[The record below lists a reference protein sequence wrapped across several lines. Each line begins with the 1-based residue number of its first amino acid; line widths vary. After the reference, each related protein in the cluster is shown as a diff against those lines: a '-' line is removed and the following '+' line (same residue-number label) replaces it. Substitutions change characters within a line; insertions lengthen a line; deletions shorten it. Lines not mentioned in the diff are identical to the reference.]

1 MESHKQVNLQ
11 DIHVDLIRTIA
22 IIAVVLVHAAGRW
35 TITSQELNR
44 LTPIEMV
51 SWSVVGIYQGFAVLG
66 VPLFLMLTGLL
77 LLQPEKN
84 ESIRTFFKK
93 RFTRIGL
100 PFIFWT
106 GIYLV
111 WVFLVQNIP
120 FTADAVVQSLLNG
133 AYTQFWYIYVL
144 FGLYLLTPLLRVIMG
159 YASQTL
165 IKYFLVIWFIGAS
178 FLPFIGSLF
187 PYQLNSNVFV
197 ISGYVGYFVLGL
209 YLCSVQIRRRTS
221 WAFMLLGTTF
231 TVLSTYVLAAFGAGV
246 GMYFFQAYLSP
257 TAILA
262 SVMAFL
268 LLLKVK
274 PPSPQQQQQ
283 SNPNIFNRI
292 IKKISENTLGIFFVH
307 VIVIETIQRGYLGF
321 MLNQEVLNPIIEVP
335 LLVGITLF
343 VSLGIILLLKK
354 IPGLNRLVT

>member
-1 MESHKQVNLQ
+1 MEQRNQLKLNDV
-11 DIHVDLIRTIA
+11 HVDLIRTIA
-22 IIAVVLVHAAGRW
+22 IIAVVMVHAAGRW
-35 TITSQELNR
+35 TITSQELSR
-44 LTPIEMV
+44 LTPLGMA
-51 SWSVVGIYQGFAVLG
+51 SWSAVDIYQCLAVLG

-77 LLQPEKN
+77 LLQPEKD
-84 ESIRTFFKK
+84 ESLGVFFKK
-93 RFTRIGL
+93 RFARIGL

-133 AYTQFWYIYVL
+133 AYTQFWYIYVII
-144 FGLYLLTPLLRVIMG
+144 GLYLLTPLLRVIMG
-159 YASQTL
+159 YANQVL
-165 IKYFLVIWFIGAS
+165 IKYFLVLWFIGAS
-178 FLPFIGSLF
+178 LLPFIGTLF

-209 YLCSVQIRRRTS
+209 YLCSVQIRRRTA
-221 WAFMLLGTTF
+221 WALMILGTGL
-231 TVLSTYVLAAFGAGV
+231 TVLSTYALTASGAGE

-257 TAILA
+257 TVILA

-274 PPSPQQQQQ
+274 PPSLQQKVN
-283 SNPNIFNRI
+283 SNIFNKL
-292 IKKISENTLGIFFVH
+292 IKKISENTFGIFFVH

-321 MLNQEVLNPIIEVP
+321 MLNHEVLNPIIEVP
-335 LLVGITLF
+335 LLVVITLF
-343 VSLGIILLLKK
+343 ISLGILVLLKK
-354 IPGLNRLVT
+354 IPGVDRLVA